1 MPDAYIPPARARLS
15 IDLTAE
21 QRRRVRLAA
30 AHQDTSI
37 REYVVGAILARLAE
51 DEERSG
57 LTTLRQTS
65 DPVLGELWANE
76 PDKAY
81 DDL

>member
-1 MPDAYIPPARARLS
+1 MAFNYDSPSRARLS
-15 IDLTAE
+15 IDLTIE

-30 AHQDTSI
+30 AHRDTSI
-37 REYVVGAILARLAE
+37 REYVVTAILTRLAE

-57 LTTLRQTS
+57 LTTLRESS
-65 DPVLGELWANE
+65 DPVLGELWKN
-76 PDKAY
+76 DTDSAY

>member
-1 MPDAYIPPARARLS
+1 MADTYIPPVRARLS

-30 AHQDTSI
+30 AHHDTSI
-37 REYVVGAILARLAE
+37 REYVVAAILARLAE
-51 DEERSG
+51 DEDRSG
-57 LTTLRQTS
+57 LTTLRETS

-76 PDKAY
+76 PDKTY
-81 DDL
+81 DGL

>member
-1 MPDAYIPPARARLS
+1 MATTYGSPLRARLS
-15 IDLTAE
+15 IDLTTE

-30 AHQDTSI
+30 AHRDTSI
-37 REYVVGAILARLAE
+37 RDYVVTAILTRLAE

-57 LTTLRQTS
+57 LTTLRETS
-65 DPVLGELWANE
+65 DPVLGELWKNDTDA
-76 PDKAY
+76 AY